1 MLCTGAYLAV
11 RLFWFTEL
19 PLFIKIFAGAVIML
33 LSQCMFGMR
42 YVVSFTPHMSYF
54 ALKVCG
60 YCSAFF
66 ICLASFVCLHDIF
79 FYARW
84 YYEKSLPSYGIT
96 AAFAF
101 CMLFVSFA
109 AMVYGAW
116 RALKIPA
123 FVYNDLYVK
132 ELPEE
137 LEGMRIVH
145 LSDLHIGSIFDGKW
159 LGKLVDGINA
169 EQADLIVVT
178 GDLVDAVPAKIE
190 QDVVHLRKL
199 QSLLGMHI
207 CLGNHEYFC
216 GAMPW
221 VEKWHSWGFNVYIN
235 ENKKVLYKNF
245 PFYIAGSA
253 DFEGNKFPGLLTP
266 DMEKTLQGIRQEDFV
281 LLLQHQPKKAKKN
294 AHKGVNVQLSG
305 HTHGGQ
311 YFFLF
316 PIVCLLNNGY
326 RSGFYEVGDLSL
338 YVSPGSGLW
347 GYVPLRFGTNSEV
360 LVHTLKKKK

>member
-1 MLCTGAYLAV
+1 M
-11 RLFWFTEL
+11 
-19 PLFIKIFAGAVIML
+19 
-33 LSQCMFGMR
+33 
-42 YVVSFTPHMSYF
+42 
-54 ALKVCG
+54 
-60 YCSAFF
+60 
-66 ICLASFVCLHDIF
+66 HDIF

-235 ENKKVLYKNF
+235 ENKKCCIK
-245 PFYIAGSA
+245 I
-253 DFEGNKFPGLLTP
+253 
-266 DMEKTLQGIRQEDFV
+266 
-281 LLLQHQPKKAKKN
+281 
-294 AHKGVNVQLSG
+294 
-305 HTHGGQ
+305 
-311 YFFLF
+311 FLF
-316 PIVCLLNNGY
+316 I
-326 RSGFYEVGDLSL
+326 
-338 YVSPGSGLW
+338 
-347 GYVPLRFGTNSEV
+347 
-360 LVHTLKKKK
+360 